1 MKFNNE
7 KTIFDIPSLSSEWIL
22 FAQLCF
28 NEDDKCF
35 YVFNRFEGD
44 KKTKMCNITI
54 YHTLIGDIKRFN
66 ITCRDFS
73 ANDSVFEFILQPIFK
88 KYCQENIIELKFE
101 FLNHE

>member
-1 MKFNNE
+1 MTFNNE
-7 KTIFDIPSLSSEWIL
+7 QTIFEIPSLSSEWIL
-22 FAQLCF
+22 FAQLCY

-35 YVFNRFEGD
+35 YVSNKFEED
-44 KKTKMCNITI
+44 KGTKMCKITI

-88 KYCQENIIELKFE
+88 KYCQENIIELKFD
-101 FLNHE
+101 FLNYE